1 MNESERSSASHLPGL
16 FMPKMLPSIK
26 MYALL
31 LWGGCFVFAVES
43 MTTSTPQN
51 RTTNI
56 TVEANYAAKQPTTAE
71 VLHPAAWSSMHRHED
86 VSPTV
91 AKAVSQTDA
100 TEDAVTT
107 ATADANISKVPAST
121 EELKTD
127 SDAPAVTTAKGVET
141 FSTPTTKT
149 TPEAQPAPVEATAR
163 VTRVTTTE
171 VQPSPSVTTT
181 DESQSPLHL
190 TGTFSHTLHQPH
202 LSSAS
207 VFIYKNTP
215 ENTPATTVATVAVS
229 SQQPLFTTGIISV
242 KPSTT
247 SSNVTTQNVATFTQD
262 IHNSTSSSPTPEKAT
277 TTLSTASQSASTT
290 STLASKSETAWPTSS
305 TAEPLSSTTL
315 NSTSP
320 VGALIPRKPKRLPIS
335 TTKPTP
341 AATAIPCEAC
351 RISPNTEIQTC
362 STRGVAKQCLI
373 VIAVLAGLATIFMLS
388 TIVLCVKL
396 SARKPKAK
404 KQQGTEMMCISSLLP
419 EKTPTYTRHRN
430 PISNG
435 VLVLPGY
442 GDSDE
447 EAGDNVT
454 LSSFLPESDCYV

>member
-1 MNESERSSASHLPGL
+1 MSVIPGL

-71 VLHPAAWSSMHRHED
+71 VLHPAAW
-86 VSPTV
+86 T
-91 AKAVSQTDA
+91 
-100 TEDAVTT
+100 
-107 ATADANISKVPAST
+107 
-121 EELKTD
+121 
-127 SDAPAVTTAKGVET
+127 
-141 FSTPTTKT
+141 
-149 TPEAQPAPVEATAR
+149 
-163 VTRVTTTE
+163 
-171 VQPSPSVTTT
+171 
-181 DESQSPLHL
+181 
-190 TGTFSHTLHQPH
+190 
-202 LSSAS
+202 
-207 VFIYKNTP
+207 
-215 ENTPATTVATVAVS
+215 
-229 SQQPLFTTGIISV
+229 
-242 KPSTT
+242 
-247 SSNVTTQNVATFTQD
+247 
-262 IHNSTSSSPTPEKAT
+262 
-277 TTLSTASQSASTT
+277 STT

-454 LSSFLPESDCYV
+454 LSSFLPESDCYPLKG